1 MDTEIATPD
10 NMRDSLSTMGRNRSR
25 KYKKSSKIKH
35 SIESTVLPSF
45 IKKSSSKNKR
55 CPPGTRTKCTCVA
68 KRKLKGKAFSRKRCA
83 KGYHYNKTTG
93 ICEPPIRF
101 EKSKDESSN
110 NYDTIM
116 DKFKNL

>member
-1 MDTEIATPD
+1 ME
-10 NMRDSLSTMGRNRSR
+10 DSMTLKKSR
-25 KYKKSSKIKH
+25 KYKTGKIEH
-35 SIESTVLPSF
+35 NLESTILPSF
-45 IKKSSSKNKR
+45 IKKSSKKNKR

-68 KRKLKGKAFSRKRCA
+68 KRKLKGKAFSRKRCS

-101 EKSKDESSN
+101 ETPKESTM

-116 DKFKNL
+116 DKFKSP

>member
-1 MDTEIATPD
+1 MEDIM
-10 NMRDSLSTMGRNRSR
+10 NDSVNSS
-25 KYKKSSKIKH
+25 KYKKEPTKLEHKL
-35 SIESTVLPSF
+35 ETTVLPSF
-45 IKKSSSKNKR
+45 VKKSSSKKKR

-68 KRKLKGKAFSRKRCA
+68 KRKLKGKAFSRKRCS

-101 EKSKDESSN
+101 ETKKTKSST

-116 DKFKNL
+116 DKFKNI